1 MKIWRSAG
9 HPGWLGVVVGEFSA
23 YGYVAMLAIWAG
35 AEMAHGWSVNDAAH
49 HSARGKLLLAFGV
62 ICVVKYCFPKYK
74 WLIPFGL
81 LVSVAA
87 FLMTGLLD
95 PRNNYAAK
103 VGIGFVACVELL
115 CMFARWWVGGGLI
128 Y

>member
-9 HPGWLGVVVGEFSA
+9 HPGWLGVLVGEFSA

-35 AEMAHGWSVNDAAH
+35 AGMANAIAGDKAAQ
-49 HSARGKLLLAFGV
+49 HSIRGKWLFAFGV
-62 ICVVKYCFPKYK
+62 IFVVQYCFPKYR
-74 WLIPFGL
+74 WLIRFGL

-87 FLMTGLLD
+87 FLMIGFLD

-103 VGIGFVACVELL
+103 VVIGFVACVELL
-115 CMFARWWVGGGLI
+115 CILARWWVGGGM
-128 Y
+128 